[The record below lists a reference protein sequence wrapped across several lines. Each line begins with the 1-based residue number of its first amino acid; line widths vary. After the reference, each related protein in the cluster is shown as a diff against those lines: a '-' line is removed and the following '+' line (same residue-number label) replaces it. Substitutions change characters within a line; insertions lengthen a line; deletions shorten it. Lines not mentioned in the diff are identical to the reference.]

1 MRRTLAMLLAAAP
14 FVAGLIAALSP
25 RRDMRIL
32 WMAAVATLIAHLVIA
47 LSSTGRTR
55 NAIVGAF
62 AAATVAASVVAVAL
76 GARGVVGVA
85 AVAIVLA
92 AFATAGAVLNRAT
105 IK

>member
-1 MRRTLAMLLAAAP
+1 MRRVLAILLTVAP

-32 WMAAVATLIAHLVIA
+32 WMAAAATLIAHLVIVM
-47 LSSTGRTR
+47 SSTARTR
-55 NAIVGAF
+55 TTIVGAF
-62 AAATVAASVVAVAL
+62 AAAAVAASVVAVAL
-76 GARGVVGVA
+76 GARGVVGVG

-92 AFATAGAVLNRAT
+92 AFAAAGAALNRAT